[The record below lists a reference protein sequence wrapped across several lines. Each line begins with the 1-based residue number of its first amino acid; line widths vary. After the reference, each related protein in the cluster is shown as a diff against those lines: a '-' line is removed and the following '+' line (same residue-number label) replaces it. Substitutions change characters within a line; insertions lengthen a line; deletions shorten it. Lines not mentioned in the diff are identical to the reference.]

1 MKSLILS
8 LQKKSELC
16 TGLSNQVEMHIMQD
30 TIFGYQK
37 FVKLEEKY
45 SSHAKEER
53 EFQKKFASRIL
64 DLGGKVELQQ
74 REASNLIEDPIEFLK
89 ADLEISKDGVA
100 SLDKLV
106 EASITDHISYD
117 LLKEYYKDEAEDLL
131 WSETELELIEKIGK
145 GNWLLLQL

>member
-1 MKSLILS
+1 
-8 LQKKSELC
+8 
-16 TGLSNQVEMHIMQD
+16 MQAI
-30 TIFGYQK
+30 IFGYQK

-74 REASNLIEDPIEFLK
+74 REALNLIEDPIEFLK

-100 SLDKLV
+100 IVDKLV
-106 EASITDHISYD
+106 ESSITDHISYD
-117 LLKEYYKDEAEDLL
+117 LLKEYYKDEVEDLL
-131 WSETELELIEKIGK
+131 WSETEL
-145 GNWLLLQL
+145 

>member
-1 MKSLILS
+1 MNYEQAIILGD
-8 LQKKSELC
+8 K
-16 TGLSNQVEMHIMQD
+16 
-30 TIFGYQK
+30 K

-45 SSHAKEER
+45 SSHAKEVR

-74 REASNLIEDPIEFLK
+74 REALNLIDDPIEFLK

-100 SLDKLV
+100 IVDKLV

-117 LLKEYYKDEAEDLL
+117 LLKEYYKDEVEDLL
-131 WSETELELIEKIGK
+131 WSETQLELIEKIGK
-145 GNWLLLQL
+145 ENWLLLQL

>member
-1 MKSLILS
+1 MS

-16 TGLSNQVEMHIMQD
+16 TGLSNQFEMHIMQAI
-30 TIFGYQK
+30 IFGYQK

-74 REASNLIEDPIEFLK
+74 REALNLIEDPIEFLK

-100 SLDKLV
+100 IVDKLV
-106 EASITDHISYD
+106 ESSITDHISYD
-117 LLKEYYKDEAEDLL
+117 LLKEYYKDEVEDLL
-131 WSETELELIEKIGK
+131 WSETEL
-145 GNWLLLQL
+145 

>member
-1 MKSLILS
+1 MEKEQMIQA
-8 LQKKSELC
+8 LQQIV
-16 TGLSNQVEMHIMQD
+16 TGLSNQVEMHTMQAI
-30 TIFGYQK
+30 IFGDQK

-45 SSHAKEER
+45 NSHAKEER

-64 DLGGKVELQQ
+64 DLGGRVELQQ
-74 REASNLIEDPIEFLK
+74 REALNLIEDPIEFLK
-89 ADLEISKDGVA
+89 ADLEISKDNA
-100 SLDKLV
+100 PKIDKLV

-145 GNWLLLQL
+145 ENWLLLQL